1 MRDDDPAVGQKPAKQ
16 TILAPARE
24 GQRAPL
30 RIAMLPAAYTG
41 PEDFV
46 REGFV
51 AAVRE
56 RELDIDLIFAAP
68 DLLELSERG
77 VVARLHEELVAPA
90 RKVRAA
96 LWLGGISLGGY
107 LALCCAEGYGAELS
121 GLCLFA
127 PYLGSHIITGEIAR
141 APGLDVWQ
149 PGDLTDDDY
158 ERRIWRF
165 VKMGAGGLPIHL
177 GLARDDRFL
186 DRHRLLAAAL
196 DPSSIDIIEGS
207 HDWPTWRR
215 LWENFLDA
223 RFAYSRS

>member
-1 MRDDDPAVGQKPAKQ
+1 MRE
-16 TILAPARE
+16 TILARARE
-24 GQRAPL
+24 GRRAPVRL
-30 RIAMLPAAYTG
+30 VMLAAAYTG

-51 AAVRE
+51 AAVRA
-56 RELDIDLIFAAP
+56 RDLDLDLVFAAP
-68 DLLELSERG
+68 DPLELSERG
-77 VVARLHEELVAPA
+77 VVARLYEEFILSA
-90 RKVRAA
+90 RGERVA

-107 LALCCAEGYGAELS
+107 LALSCAEGYAAELS

-127 PYLGSHIITGEIAR
+127 PYLGSHIVTGEIAR
-141 APGLDVWQ
+141 APGLNAWQ
-149 PGDLTDDDY
+149 PGEPDDDDY

-165 VKMGAGGLPIHL
+165 LKMGASGLPIHL

-186 DRHRLLAAAL
+186 DRHRLLAEAL
-196 DPSSIDIIEGS
+196 DPSSVDIIEGS

-223 RFAYSRS
+223 RFTRSRS